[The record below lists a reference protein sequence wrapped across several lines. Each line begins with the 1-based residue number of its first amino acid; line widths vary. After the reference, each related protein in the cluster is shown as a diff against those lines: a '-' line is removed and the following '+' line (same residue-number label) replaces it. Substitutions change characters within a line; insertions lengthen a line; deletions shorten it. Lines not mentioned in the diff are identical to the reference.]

1 MKRRTK
7 TYFRTLYLSLVIMS
21 CLSFG
26 WIGIS
31 SAYES
36 TVQIAFGEQKKAIE
50 ITQEKIRILDFEIKL
65 KPLL

>member
-1 MKRRTK
+1 MKRQIK
-7 TYFRTLYLSLVIMS
+7 TYFRTLYLSLVILA

-36 TVQIAFGEQKKAIE
+36 TVQIAFGEEKKAIRFDNGN
-50 ITQEKIRILDFEIKL
+50 IYILDFKIEI
-65 KPLL
+65 